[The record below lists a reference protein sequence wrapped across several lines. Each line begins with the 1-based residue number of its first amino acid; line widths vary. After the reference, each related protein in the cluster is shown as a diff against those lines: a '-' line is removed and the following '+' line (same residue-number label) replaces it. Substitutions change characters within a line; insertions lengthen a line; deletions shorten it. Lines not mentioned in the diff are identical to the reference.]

1 MPQAVAADRRV
12 EPLAG
17 ALPPQCQRDVDSLRA
32 FVRRAIGDG
41 MPAAAVP
48 VTEVREVLL
57 TGATGFVGR
66 FVLRDLLRQDAD
78 LVVHCLVRAAD
89 GEQGLQRLRAAL
101 EEAEIWDEAFAA
113 RIRVVAGDIGEA
125 RFGLS
130 QSAFDDLAR
139 RIDAVHH
146 FAADISLSASYL
158 AIRKTNAFSMR
169 NVLELC
175 LHTRRK
181 HLFYASTMGVFPQ
194 YFCDFA
200 NEFADSGIGHHAQP
214 DLAHMKRLF
223 PLGVV
228 GYPWSKMVAEQSL
241 LFARQAGLPV
251 AIFRLPQTS
260 RSTTGFTQ
268 PSDTAVRLYAAIA
281 DVQMLPG
288 GFSFQRQNHTVDTLS
303 RICTAI
309 AASPERQF
317 TLYHCCNPNPVH
329 HDLELADFG
338 LYLRE
343 GSYDSFKRACHAHG
357 ESSPLHGYW
366 ALFDHF
372 APYWF
377 SDRKTRSPVPVC
389 DRAMREDCPFAIE
402 WLGAL
407 TMFRRTNDWI
417 REHRQQWPF
426 ALSQPQLDYDRL
438 MMRAERYAERMD
450 TPFAQTY
457 PDWIR
462 EGLEHLVQALQ
473 APEARLLEAKRGVWR
488 GIRGSG
494 PCAATSWP
502 SQWWRTARTRRRG
515 LTPTYAARVS
525 GTCSRRPGSSNHS
538 PACIISTSTSPRR
551 TSGSCDTPSR
561 RGPTPTSTMCRPMA
575 AGSTRPDRGARTPT
589 TAAPCSTSPGSG
601 TSCILGGGLNGC
613 SRRPFI

>member
-1 MPQAVAADRRV
+1 M
-12 EPLAG
+12 
-17 ALPPQCQRDVDSLRA
+17 
-32 FVRRAIGDG
+32 
-41 MPAAAVP
+41 
-48 VTEVREVLL
+48 
-57 TGATGFVGR
+57 
-66 FVLRDLLRQDAD
+66 
-78 LVVHCLVRAAD
+78 
-89 GEQGLQRLRAAL
+89 
-101 EEAEIWDEAFAA
+101 
-113 RIRVVAGDIGEA
+113 
-125 RFGLS
+125 
-130 QSAFDDLAR
+130 
-139 RIDAVHH
+139 
-146 FAADISLSASYL
+146 
-158 AIRKTNAFSMR
+158 
-169 NVLELC
+169 
-175 LHTRRK
+175 
-181 HLFYASTMGVFPQ
+181 
-194 YFCDFA
+194 
-200 NEFADSGIGHHAQP
+200 
-214 DLAHMKRLF
+214 
-223 PLGVV
+223 
-228 GYPWSKMVAEQSL
+228 
-241 LFARQAGLPV
+241 

-377 SDRKTRSPVPVC
+377 SDTKTRSPVPVC
-389 DRAMREDCPFAIE
+389 DRAMREDCPFPIE
-402 WLGAL
+402 WPGAL

-462 EGLEHLVQALQ
+462 NGLEHLVQALQ
-473 APEARLLEAKRGVWR
+473 APEARLLEAKRGVAVSDLSRSLRSNAALAGERRRHPEIDREQLTRPVFIVGINRTAPRSCTACWR
-488 GIRGSG
+488 GIRASG

-502 SQWWRTARTRRRG
+502 NQWWRTARTRRRG

-525 GTCSRRPGSSNHS
+525 ATCSRPPGSPNHS
-538 PACIISTSTSPRR
+538 PACINSTSTSPRR